1 MLKQRIIATL
11 VIKNNIVVQSIGF
24 EKYLPVGNIN
34 IAVEALND
42 WGVDEIT
49 ILDIDATKEKRA
61 INSNL
66 IQELSKF
73 VLVPISVGGGI
84 SNNEQIKELLSSGAD
99 KVCINQSFLNNES
112 LIKKASQTFGVQCII
127 VSLDIKK
134 VDNEYFVYDYITKT
148 TTTKMTDAIQKAQKL
163 GAGEILINS
172 VDNDGKKCGY
182 DLKMIKLACD
192 ISTVPIIAQGGAKNP
207 VDIEETIKIK
217 ELSAVAAA
225 NMFHYTEHSVT
236 ITKSFLKRDIQY
248 PVRLETYANYKE
260 FEFDTDGRL
269 LKKDEKELASQI
281 FETHEK
287 EVI

>member
-1 MLKQRIIATL
+1 MLKKRIIATL

-24 EKYLPVGNIN
+24 NRYLPVGNIN

-42 WGVDEIT
+42 WGVDEI
-49 ILDIDATKEKRA
+49 IVFDIDATKQNRTIDNK
-61 INSNL
+61 L
-66 IQELSKF
+66 IKKLSKF
-73 VLVPISVGGGI
+73 ALVPISVGGGI
-84 SNNEQIKELLSSGAD
+84 KNNNNIKELLSYGAD
-99 KVCINQSFLNNES
+99 KVCINQSFLNNENI
-112 LIKKASQTFGVQCII
+112 IKDASHTFGVQCII
-127 VSLDIKK
+127 VSLDIKRINNK
-134 VDNEYFVYDYITKT
+134 YFVYDYINKT
-148 TTTKMTDAIQKAQKL
+148 ITIKMTDAIKKAQEL

-172 VDNDGKKCGY
+172 VDNDGAKCGY
-182 DLKMIKLACD
+182 DVDMIKEACA

-207 VDIEETIKIK
+207 LDIEEAIKIE

-236 ITKSFLKRDIQY
+236 LTKSFLKRNIQY
-248 PVRLETYANYKE
+248 PVRLETHTNYKE
-260 FEFDTDGRL
+260 FDFDKDGRL